1 MLRRFIHLSQ
11 RGGHPS
17 VGPVSTLKKETSAS
31 AHWTRRLGRA
41 TATGARRVLAAPR
54 LQLAAK
60 AGLAAGLAFLIAPYM
75 PGAAAQYPYYAP
87 LGALVAM
94 YENVAG
100 SMRQGLQ
107 TLVGLAAG
115 IGLSFLLLSF
125 GATPL
130 SVGIVM
136 ALGVLLAGLPRL
148 GAGRDWIPTAAL
160 LVLLVGGNNPDDFSF
175 GYLLQM
181 GVGVA
186 VGVIVNL
193 LVFPPLHFNAAALSL
208 TELRLAL
215 ARQLTDMGAAVHEKW
230 PPEHEDW
237 SLRSD
242 ELARSARSVRDAV
255 QKADASREANPR
267 RRFHPR
273 DVDLDYRNV
282 RDLERV
288 TFHIQDM
295 TEVLAEVIWNKDMPF
310 TIPLPYSEPLAKAL
324 AAVGEVLS
332 AEEEDPDRQAELT
345 AAARAAVDSLR
356 ARIGSSGAD
365 ADAPSAAE
373 SILLSLHRILRVAE
387 TDAR

>member
-1 MLRRFIHLSQ
+1 
-11 RGGHPS
+11 
-17 VGPVSTLKKETSAS
+17 
-31 AHWTRRLGRA
+31 
-41 TATGARRVLAAPR
+41 
-54 LQLAAK
+54 
-60 AGLAAGLAFLIAPYM
+60 
-75 PGAAAQYPYYAP
+75 
-87 LGALVAM
+87 M

-100 SMRQGLQ
+100 SMRQGIQ

-115 IGLSFLLLSF
+115 IGLAFLLFSF

-130 SVGIVM
+130 SIGVVM

-175 GYLLQM
+175 GYLFQM

-186 VGVIVNL
+186 VGVLVNL

-215 ARQLTDMGAAVHEKW
+215 ARQLEDMGAAVHEKW

-237 SLRSD
+237 SMRSD
-242 ELARSARSVRDAV
+242 ELAQSARSVRDAV

-273 DVDLDYRNV
+273 DMDLDYRNL

-288 TFHIQDM
+288 TFYIQDI
-295 TEVLAEVIWNKDMPF
+295 TEVLAAVIWKKDMPF

-324 AAVGEVLS
+324 TAVGEVLS
-332 AEEEDPDRQAELT
+332 AEAEEADRQAELRT
-345 AAARAAVDSLR
+345 AAHAAVDSLR
-356 ARIGSSGAD
+356 ARIVSED
-365 ADAPSAAE
+365 ADSDAPGAAE
-373 SILLSLHRILRVAE
+373 SILLSLHRILRAVEAE
-387 TDAR
+387 GR

>member
-1 MLRRFIHLSQ
+1 MLRPFIHLSQ
-11 RGGHPS
+11 RGGRPS
-17 VGPVSTLKKETSAS
+17 VGRVSTLKNETSAS

-60 AGLAAGLAFLIAPYM
+60 AGLAAGIAFLIAPYM

-208 TELRLAL
+208 TELRIAL

-282 RDLERV
+282 RDLERI

-310 TIPLPYSEPLAKAL
+310 TIPLPYSEPLATAL

-332 AEEEDPDRQAELT
+332 ADEEDPDRQAELT

-356 ARIGSSGAD
+356 ARIVSSGAD

-387 TDAR
+387 TDSR

>member
-1 MLRRFIHLSQ
+1 M
-11 RGGHPS
+11 
-17 VGPVSTLKKETSAS
+17 STSKQDT
-31 AHWTRRLGRA
+31 
-41 TATGARRVLAAPR
+41 TAREPLPRKLWRSTAGKVTHALAAPR

-60 AGLAAGLAFLIAPYM
+60 AGLAAGLAFLIAPLM
-75 PGAAAQYPYYAP
+75 PGAAAHYPYYAP

-115 IGLSFLLLSF
+115 IGLAFLLISF

-130 SVGIVM
+130 TVGVVM

-186 VGVIVNL
+186 VGVAVNL

-208 TELRLAL
+208 AELRLSL
-215 ARQLTDMGAAVHEKW
+215 ARQLQDMGAAMHEKW

-237 SLRSD
+237 SRRSED
-242 ELARSARSVRDAV
+242 LARSARSVRAAV
-255 QKADASREANPR
+255 EKADASREANPR

-273 DVDLDYRNV
+273 DVDEDYRSV
-282 RDLERV
+282 HDLEQI

-295 TEVLAEVIWNKDMPF
+295 TEVLADVIWSEDMPF
-310 TIPLPYSEPLAKAL
+310 TIPLPYSEPLAEAL
-324 AAVGEVLS
+324 SAVGEVLRS
-332 AEEEDPDRQAELT
+332 AAEDDAGRQAELLS
-345 AAARAAVDSLR
+345 AAHAAVDALEV
-356 ARIGSSGAD
+356 RITSEDINAD
-365 ADAPSAAE
+365 GPSAAE
-373 SILLSLHRILRVAE
+373 SLLLSLHR
-387 TDAR
+387 

>member
-1 MLRRFIHLSQ
+1 
-11 RGGHPS
+11 
-17 VGPVSTLKKETSAS
+17 VSTLKKETSAN
-31 AHWTRRLGRA
+31 AHWTRRIGRA
-41 TATGARRVLAAPR
+41 TATNARRVLAAPR

-60 AGLAAGLAFLIAPYM
+60 AGLAAALAFLIAPHM

-100 SMRQGLQ
+100 SMRQGIQ

-115 IGLSFLLLSF
+115 IGLAFLLFSF

-130 SVGIVM
+130 SIGIVM

-175 GYLLQM
+175 GYLFQM

-186 VGVIVNL
+186 VGVLVNL

-215 ARQLTDMGAAVHEKW
+215 ARQLEDMGAAVHEKW

-237 SLRSD
+237 SMRSE

-273 DVDLDYRNV
+273 DMDLDYRNL

-288 TFHIQDM
+288 TFYIQDI
-295 TEVLAEVIWNKDMPF
+295 TEVLAAVIWNKDMPF

-324 AAVGEVLS
+324 AAVGELLS
-332 AEEEDPDRQAELT
+332 AEAEDTDRQAELST
-345 AAARAAVDSLR
+345 AAHAAVDSLK
-356 ARIGSSGAD
+356 ARIVSADAD
-365 ADAPSAAE
+365 ADAPGAAE
-373 SILLSLHRILRVAE
+373 SILLSLHRILRAVEAE
-387 TDAR
+387 GR

>member
-1 MLRRFIHLSQ
+1 M
-11 RGGHPS
+11 
-17 VGPVSTLKKETSAS
+17 
-31 AHWTRRLGRA
+31 
-41 TATGARRVLAAPR
+41 TGARRVLAAPR

-115 IGLSFLLLSF
+115 IGLCIPPAQFRRHPADSRHRH
-125 GATPL
+125 GPWR
-130 SVGIVM
+130 
-136 ALGVLLAGLPRL
+136 P
-148 GAGRDWIPTAAL
+148 AGRTPPPRSRPGLDSRRRRCWSCWWAAH
-160 LVLLVGGNNPDDFSF
+160 NPDDFSF

-208 TELRLAL
+208 AELRLAL

-255 QKADASREANPR
+255 EKADASREANPR

-295 TEVLAEVIWNKDMPF
+295 TEVLAEVIWNEDMPF

-356 ARIGSSGAD
+356 ARIVSSGRRRRCPQRRRIHPVQP
-365 ADAPSAAE
+365 AP
-373 SILLSLHRILRVAE
+373 
-387 TDAR
+387 DPARG

>member
-1 MLRRFIHLSQ
+1 M
-11 RGGHPS
+11 
-17 VGPVSTLKKETSAS
+17 STSKQDTAAREQLPRKL
-31 AHWTRRLGRA
+31 WRA
-41 TATGARRVLAAPR
+41 TAGKVTRALAAPR

-60 AGLAAGLAFLIAPYM
+60 AGLAAGLAFLIAPLM
-75 PGAAAQYPYYAP
+75 PGAAAHYPYYAP

-115 IGLSFLLLSF
+115 IGLAFLLISF

-130 SVGIVM
+130 TVGVVM

-186 VGVIVNL
+186 VGIVVNM

-208 TELRLAL
+208 AELRLAL
-215 ARQLTDMGAAVHEKW
+215 ARQLSDMGLAMHEEW
-230 PPEHEDW
+230 PPEHQEW
-237 SLRSD
+237 ARRSD
-242 ELARSARSVRDAV
+242 ELARSARSVRAAV
-255 QKADASREANPR
+255 EKADASREANPR

-273 DVDLDYRNV
+273 DVNLDYRNV

-295 TEVLAEVIWNKDMPF
+295 TEVLTDVIWSEDMPF
-310 TIPLPYSEPLAKAL
+310 TIPLPYSEPLAEAL
-324 AAVGEVLS
+324 AAVSEVLRS
-332 AEEEDPDRQAELT
+332 AEEDDADRQAELLS
-345 AAARAAVDSLR
+345 AAHAAVDALEV
-356 ARIGSSGAD
+356 RIASED
-365 ADAPSAAE
+365 IDVDAPSAAE
-373 SILLSLHRILRVAE
+373 SILLSLHRILRVAR
-387 TDAR
+387 THGR

>member
-1 MLRRFIHLSQ
+1 
-11 RGGHPS
+11 
-17 VGPVSTLKKETSAS
+17 VSTLKKETSANE
-31 AHWTRRLGRA
+31 HWTRRIGRA
-41 TATGARRVLAAPR
+41 TATNARRVLAAPR

-60 AGLAAGLAFLIAPYM
+60 AGLAAALAFLIAPHM

-100 SMRQGLQ
+100 SMRQGIQ

-115 IGLSFLLLSF
+115 IGLAFLLFSF

-130 SVGIVM
+130 SIGIVM

-175 GYLLQM
+175 GYLFQM

-186 VGVIVNL
+186 VGVLVNL

-215 ARQLTDMGAAVHEKW
+215 ARQLEDMGAAVHEKW

-237 SLRSD
+237 SMRSE

-273 DVDLDYRNV
+273 DMDLDYRNL

-288 TFHIQDM
+288 TFYIQDI
-295 TEVLAEVIWNKDMPF
+295 TEVLAAVIWNKDMPF

-324 AAVGEVLS
+324 AAVGELLS
-332 AEEEDPDRQAELT
+332 AEAEDTDRQAELST
-345 AAARAAVDSLR
+345 AAHAAVDSLK
-356 ARIGSSGAD
+356 ARIVSADAD
-365 ADAPSAAE
+365 ADAPGAAE
-373 SILLSLHRILRVAE
+373 SILLSLHRILRAVEAE
-387 TDAR
+387 GR

>member
-1 MLRRFIHLSQ
+1 
-11 RGGHPS
+11 
-17 VGPVSTLKKETSAS
+17 
-31 AHWTRRLGRA
+31 
-41 TATGARRVLAAPR
+41 
-54 LQLAAK
+54 
-60 AGLAAGLAFLIAPYM
+60 
-75 PGAAAQYPYYAP
+75 
-87 LGALVAM
+87 
-94 YENVAG
+94 
-100 SMRQGLQ
+100 
-107 TLVGLAAG
+107 
-115 IGLSFLLLSF
+115 
-125 GATPL
+125 TPL

-273 DVDLDYRNV
+273 DVDLDYRKV

-332 AEEEDPDRQAELT
+332 ADEEDPDRQAELT
-345 AAARAAVDSLR
+345 AAARAAVDLLR
-356 ARIGSSGAD
+356 ARIVSSGAD

-387 TDAR
+387 TDGR

>member
-1 MLRRFIHLSQ
+1 MLRPFIHLSQ

-17 VGPVSTLKKETSAS
+17 VGPVSTLKNETSAS

-41 TATGARRVLAAPR
+41 TVTGARRVLAAPR

-100 SMRQGLQ
+100 SMRQGFQ

-186 VGVIVNL
+186 IGVIVNL

-332 AEEEDPDRQAELT
+332 ADEEDPDRQAELT
-345 AAARAAVDSLR
+345 AAARGAVDSLR
-356 ARIGSSGAD
+356 ARIVSSGAD

-387 TDAR
+387 TDSR